1 MNFWPFKRKTEE
13 KTFSNVPTS
22 GGWWP
27 LIREPFSGAWQR
39 NKEEVRGT
47 VLNYPALYACIARI
61 AQDIGKLPFT
71 LKQYDKD
78 GLQITIENPA
88 YSPVLRKPNHY
99 QTQAQFRE
107 SWILSKLTFGNTYA
121 IKRRDNRGVVTGLY
135 VLNPLRVKPLVS
147 DSGDVFYELMIDNLS
162 LVPESAEPENLI
174 VPARDIIHD
183 REITLHHPLIGIPPL
198 SAANWP
204 AVKNLRI
211 LKSSAE
217 FFANG
222 ASPGGILTAPGSI
235 SDETA
240 DRLSEY
246 WNNNFTGENAGRV
259 AVVGDGLK
267 YEALSANAADS
278 QLVEQMR
285 YSDEQICQPF
295 GVPPFIIGIG
305 SIPAGMKVDDMANM
319 YYNFALQTRIEHME
333 NLLDEGLGISR
344 PLGVELDLEPLLRM
358 DPQKMSEVEGTKVKN
373 SISTPNEARRKFG
386 LKPLTGGDT
395 VYMQQQNFSLEA
407 LSRRDA
413 QADPFGTDEPEPTA
427 PVEDEEKN
435 LLKFGLLL
443 RQELKGIKLDA

>member
-27 LIREPFSGAWQR
+27 LIREPNSGFWQR

-99 QTQAQFRE
+99 QTQSQFRE
-107 SWILSKLTFGNTYA
+107 SWILSKLTFGNTYVL
-121 IKRRDNRGVVTGLY
+121 KRRDNRGIVTGLY
-135 VLNPLRVKPLVS
+135 ILNPLRVKPLVS

-162 LVPESAEPENLI
+162 LVPESAAPENLI
-174 VPARDIIHD
+174 IPAREIIHD

-386 LKPLTGGDT
+386 LKPLVGGDT

-413 QADPFGTDEPEPTA
+413 QADPFGTDEPEPPA

>member
-13 KTFSNVPTS
+13 KALSNVPAS

-47 VLNYPALYACIARI
+47 VLSYPALYACIARI

-78 GLQITIENPA
+78 GLQVTVENPA

-107 SWILSKLTFGNTYA
+107 SWILSKLTFGNTYVL
-121 IKRRDNRGVVTGLY
+121 KRRDNRGVVIGLY
-135 VLNPLRVKPLVS
+135 VLNPMRTKPLVS
-147 DSGDVFYELMIDNLS
+147 DSGDVFYELQTDNLS
-162 LVPESAEPENLI
+162 LIPDMEEFENLV
-174 VPARDIIHD
+174 VPAREIIHD

-240 DRLSEY
+240 ERLSEY

-305 SIPAGMKVDDMANM
+305 TIPAGMKVDDMANM

-373 SISTPNEARRKFG
+373 SIATPNEARRKFG
-386 LKPLTGGDT
+386 LKPLAGGDT
-395 VYMQQQNFSLEA
+395 VYMQQQNYSIEA
-407 LSRRDA
+407 LAERDKNN
-413 QADPFGTDEPEPTA
+413 PLTVTEPEPVT
-427 PVEDEEKN
+427 PPEDDEKS

-443 RQELKGIKLDA
+443 RKELKGIELDA

>member
-1 MNFWPFKRKTEE
+1 MDFWPFKRKTEE
-13 KTFSNVPTS
+13 KALSNVPVS

-27 LIREPFSGAWQR
+27 LIREPNSGFWQR

-78 GLQITIENPA
+78 GLQIAIENPA

-121 IKRRDNRGVVTGLY
+121 LKRRDNRGVVTGLY
-135 VLNPLRVKPLVS
+135 ILNPLRVKPLVS

-162 LVPESAEPENLI
+162 LVPESAAPENLI
-174 VPARDIIHD
+174 VPAREIIHD

-386 LKPLTGGDT
+386 LKPLVGGDT

-443 RQELKGIKLDA
+443 RQELKGIQLDA

>member
-13 KTFSNVPTS
+13 KALSNVPVS

-27 LIREPFSGAWQR
+27 IIREPNSGFWQR

-47 VLNYPALYACIARI
+47 VLSYPALYACIARI

-71 LKQYDKD
+71 LKQYDND
-78 GLQITIENPA
+78 GLQVTVENPA

-99 QTQAQFRE
+99 QTQSQFRE
-107 SWILSKLTFGNTYA
+107 SWILSKLTFGNTYVL
-121 IKRRDNRGVVTGLY
+121 KRRDNRGVVIGLY
-135 VLNPLRVKPLVS
+135 ILNPIRVKPLVS

-162 LVPESAEPENLI
+162 LVPESAESANLI
-174 VPARDIIHD
+174 VPAREIIHD

-240 DRLSEY
+240 ERLSEY

-305 SIPAGMKVDDMANM
+305 TIPAGMKVDDMANM

-373 SISTPNEARRKFG
+373 SIATPNEARRKFG
-386 LKPLTGGDT
+386 LKPLAGGDT
-395 VYMQQQNFSLEA
+395 VYMQQQNYSIEA
-407 LSRRDA
+407 LAERDKNN
-413 QADPFGTDEPEPTA
+413 PLTVTEPEPVT
-427 PVEDEEKN
+427 PPEDDEKS

-443 RQELKGIKLDA
+443 RKELKGIELDA

>member
-27 LIREPFSGAWQR
+27 LIREPNSGFWQR

-99 QTQAQFRE
+99 QTQSQFRE

-121 IKRRDNRGVVTGLY
+121 LKRRDNRGVVTGLY
-135 VLNPLRVKPLVS
+135 ILNPLRVKPLVS

-162 LVPESAEPENLI
+162 LVPESAEPENLT
-174 VPARDIIHD
+174 VPAREIIHD

-204 AVKNLRI
+204 AIKNLRI

-386 LKPLTGGDT
+386 LKPLVGGDT